1 MAKTGR
7 TMPYPSPTDLD
18 GYTLSD
24 QRLKSNIVRIGTH
37 PLGIGLYEF
46 SYLGQKSRHIGVM
59 AQEVLTV
66 APYAV
71 ATGTDGFYRVDY
83 RALGSE
89 SSFLGN

>member
-1 MAKTGR
+1 MAKAGH
-7 TMPYPSPTDLD
+7 TMPNPLPADL
-18 GYTLSD
+18 GWYKLSD
-24 QRLKSNIVRIGTH
+24 ERLKADIVRIGTH

-66 APYAV
+66 TPYAV

-83 RALGSE
+83 RAIGL
-89 SSFLGN
+89 

>member
-1 MAKTGR
+1 MAKASR
-7 TMPYPSPTDLD
+7 TMPALASVDMRRYI
-18 GYTLSD
+18 LSD
-24 QRLKSNIVRIGTH
+24 ERLKADIVRVGTH

-83 RALGSE
+83 RALG
-89 SSFLGN
+89 L

>member
-1 MAKTGR
+1 MAKPGR
-7 TMPYPSPTDLD
+7 TIPKLVAK
-18 GYTLSD
+18 GLGRYTLSD
-24 QRLKSNIVRIGTH
+24 ERLKANIIRVGTH

-46 SYLGQKSRHIGVM
+46 SFLGQKSRHIGVM

-83 RALGSE
+83 RAIGL
-89 SSFLGN
+89 